1 MIKQLERRRYYIIKK
16 LTAMKSLTS
25 SIDFRSGAKAKL
37 SNKFLN
43 SFVVILSKINAYGH
57 NKTVQQPLEKAK
69 FTIKL
74 SKMKTKTKN
83 KKRPPSFSLTAKQFQ
98 RKQYMNGLLK
108 IITQKPA
115 NHVSSDRGSFYAC
128 LVPSPAFRMPS
139 FY

>member
-57 NKTVQQPLEKAK
+57 NRTVQQPIEKAK

-83 KKRPPSFSLTAKQFQ
+83 KKKTAFF
-98 RKQYMNGLLK
+98 L
-108 IITQKPA
+108 
-115 NHVSSDRGSFYAC
+115 SDRETIST
-128 LVPSPAFRMPS
+128 
-139 FY
+139 

>member
-37 SNKFLN
+37 SNKFL
-43 SFVVILSKINAYGH
+43 ILSKINAYGH

-83 KKRPPSFSLTAKQFQ
+83 KKKTAFF
-98 RKQYMNGLLK
+98 L
-108 IITQKPA
+108 
-115 NHVSSDRGSFYAC
+115 SDRETIST
-128 LVPSPAFRMPS
+128 
-139 FY
+139 

>member
-1 MIKQLERRRYYIIKK
+1 MIKQLKRKRYYIIKK

-25 SIDFRSGAKAKL
+25 SIDFRSGSKAKL

-74 SKMKTKTKN
+74 SKMQTKTKN
-83 KKRPPSFSLTAKQFQ
+83 KKKDRLLSL
-98 RKQYMNGLLK
+98 
-108 IITQKPA
+108 
-115 NHVSSDRGSFYAC
+115 
-128 LVPSPAFRMPS
+128 
-139 FY
+139 

>member
-25 SIDFRSGAKAKL
+25 SIDSRSGAKAKL

-69 FTIKL
+69 FTVKL

-83 KKRPPSFSLTAKQFQ
+83 KKKTAFF
-98 RKQYMNGLLK
+98 L
-108 IITQKPA
+108 
-115 NHVSSDRGSFYAC
+115 SDRETIST
-128 LVPSPAFRMPS
+128 
-139 FY
+139 

>member
-108 IITQKPA
+108 IITQEPA
-115 NHVSSDRGSFYAC
+115 NHVSSDRGSFYAS